1 VPELYEQ
8 FVKFS
13 KSEISHFRKLE
24 QQRKL
29 SKLDKALR
37 PHYNDNQRSYPK
49 PAHNIDSDGCELQ
62 KNWKKIFEHLYK
74 KETQGPPIKDSI
86 STSKEEAQWTM
97 AAVTAE
103 VYTQPD
109 LCTACIMVA
118 KSTTTPKTAPFSW
131 NQREKWNKI
140 PQNLHNNQHPEK
152 LITPCNAPPPPV
164 FTILAFTF
172 SSTSLSNQPNP
183 TSNILSILPLRH
195 NQSPTTFAN
204 DTDNIPSPAP

>member
-62 KNWKKIFEHLYK
+62 KNWKKSFEHLCK
-74 KETQGPPIKDSI
+74 KETQGPPIKESI
-86 STSKEEAQWTM
+86 STSKEEAQ
-97 AAVTAE
+97 
-103 VYTQPD
+103 
-109 LCTACIMVA
+109 
-118 KSTTTPKTAPFSW
+118 
-131 NQREKWNKI
+131 
-140 PQNLHNNQHPEK
+140 
-152 LITPCNAPPPPV
+152 
-164 FTILAFTF
+164 
-172 SSTSLSNQPNP
+172 
-183 TSNILSILPLRH
+183 
-195 NQSPTTFAN
+195 
-204 DTDNIPSPAP
+204 

>member
-49 PAHNIDSDGCELQ
+49 PAHNIDSDGYELP
-62 KNWKKIFEHLYK
+62 KNWKKFFEHLYK

-86 STSKEEAQWTM
+86 STSKEEAQ
-97 AAVTAE
+97 
-103 VYTQPD
+103 
-109 LCTACIMVA
+109 
-118 KSTTTPKTAPFSW
+118 
-131 NQREKWNKI
+131 
-140 PQNLHNNQHPEK
+140 
-152 LITPCNAPPPPV
+152 
-164 FTILAFTF
+164 
-172 SSTSLSNQPNP
+172 
-183 TSNILSILPLRH
+183 
-195 NQSPTTFAN
+195 
-204 DTDNIPSPAP
+204 